1 MSDTGIR
8 AAVRH
13 QSQYLALALTGCGE
27 GIVAVV
33 CIARS
38 AQRGSSCPPRWN
50 GKALP
55 SGPRQIRYREER
67 SLLGGILRHHTHQT
81 ALSHTD
87 IRSSG
92 RCGRHLR
99 GIYCLRRP
107 QYPLPAYTSQSCTG
121 SAGATVSQSPG
132 NVQISDSPLLP
143 CGSVSVTSAPS
154 DPKPV
159 CGVTEMVWARP

>member
-99 GIYCLRRP
+99 GIDCLRRP
-107 QYPLPAYTSQSCTG
+107 QYPHPAYTS
-121 SAGATVSQSPG
+121 TVLHGERGRNGIPVSRQR
-132 NVQISDSPLLP
+132 SDQ
-143 CGSVSVTSAPS
+143 
-154 DPKPV
+154 
-159 CGVTEMVWARP
+159 